1 MLTLLSTP
9 LALYAQITENPY
21 LSEAEKMKQ
30 VGIELGHECALS
42 KQLTTHVC
50 VLGHACVLDMCAS

>member
-1 MLTLLSTP
+1 MLTLLSAP

-21 LSEAEKMKQ
+21 LSEGEKMKQ

-42 KQLTTHVC
+42 KH
-50 VLGHACVLDMCAS
+50 